1 MTVRAVV
8 CHAAFDLRVEE
19 RPLPPL
25 EPHQVRVKLA
35 AAGICGSDLHYY
47 HEGGIGDFPILEP
60 LVLGHEM
67 AGTVVEIGPAV
78 VGLAP
83 GTPVAVNP
91 TWPCPGVRF
100 DLGARGHLD
109 PEIRFAGSARTLPHT
124 QGFFQELVTV
134 RAEQCRPVPPNLPLE
149 EAAMAEPL
157 ACCLH
162 AIRRA
167 GDVLGRHV
175 MVLGCGPIGCLTIAA
190 ARLAGAAR
198 VTACDLVAQT
208 LAKAKAM
215 GADET
220 IDLAADRT
228 PLERLQAGGG
238 MVDVVIEAA
247 GSPQA
252 VRDGLLAVRRGGT
265 FVQFGVLPKGAHPI
279 PIDPIVGKELDVFG
293 TFRFWEEFDW
303 AVDAIARRRIDV
315 RPLLSALVPLTRAK
329 DAFALAADRTR
340 AMKVQLV
347 PG

>member
-1 MTVRAVV
+1 MVRAVV
-8 CHAAFDLRVEE
+8 CHAAHDLRIEE
-19 RPLPPL
+19 RELAPLG
-25 EPHQVRVKLA
+25 PHEVRVKLA
-35 AAGICGSDLHYY
+35 AAGICGSDLHYF
-47 HEGGIGDFPILEP
+47 HEGGIGDFPIREP

-67 AGTVVEIGPAV
+67 AGTVVELGPAV
-78 VGLAP
+78 RGLEV

-109 PEIRFAGSARTLPHT
+109 PEIRFAGSARTFPHT
-124 QGFFQELVTV
+124 QGFFAELVTV
-134 RAEQCRPVPPNLPLE
+134 RAEQCRPVPPALPLE

-167 GDVLGRHV
+167 REVLGRHV
-175 MVLGCGPIGCLTIAA
+175 LVLGCGPIGCLTVAA

-198 VTACDLVAQT
+198 ITACDLVAAT
-208 LAKAKAM
+208 LEKARIM

-220 IDLAADRT
+220 IDLSSDRR
-228 PLERLQAGGG
+228 PLERLQRGGG
-238 MVDVVIEAA
+238 SVDVVIEAA
-247 GSPQA
+247 GSAAA

-265 FVQFGVLPKGAHPI
+265 YVQFGVLPRGAHPV
-279 PIDPIVGKELDVFG
+279 PIDAIVAKELDVSG

-303 AVDAIARRRIDV
+303 AVEAIAHRRLDV
-315 RPLLSALVPLTRAK
+315 RPLLTELVPLSRAR
-329 DAFALAADRTR
+329 DAFALASDRHR